1 MKPVLVI
8 VLFLVAMGLTWVS
21 ISHNSA
27 LLIVSVALGLAFC
40 SLIMAFF
47 LSPWYIGEFKER
59 FKKALTLGF
68 MLTSIFYVLGYAFV
82 IVESLIRS

>member
-1 MKPVLVI
+1 MKQVLVI
-8 VLFLVAMGLTWVS
+8 VLFLAAIGLTWVS

-27 LLIVSVALGLAFC
+27 LLIISVALGLVFC

-47 LSPWYIGEFKER
+47 LSPWYIGEFKLR

-68 MLTSIFYVLGYAFV
+68 MLTSTFYILGYAFV
-82 IVESLIRS
+82 IVESLIRA

>member
-1 MKPVLVI
+1 MKRVLAI
-8 VLFLVAMGLTWVS
+8 VLFVVALGLTWVS

-27 LLIVSVALGLAFC
+27 LLIVSVALGLSFC

-47 LSPWYIGEFKER
+47 LSPWYLGEFKER

-68 MLTSIFYVLGYAFV
+68 MLTSTFYVLGYTFV
-82 IVESLIRS
+82 VVESIIRS

>member
-1 MKPVLVI
+1 MKRVLAI
-8 VLFLVAMGLTWVS
+8 VLFIAALGVTWVS

-27 LLIVSVALGLAFC
+27 LLIVSVALGLVFC

-59 FKKALTLGF
+59 FKKALTLGVT
-68 MLTSIFYVLGYAFV
+68 LTSTFYVLGYTFV